1 VKTALTSLTG
11 QCGQSYS
18 TVLCAKNEKELKMEN
33 GEKFGFTTDHTDHEH
48 MLLADFVYVR
58 LQDCYVHVPTKR
70 VYTADEIDR
79 LFPPV
84 SVLTDE
90 NSSSCH

>member
-1 VKTALTSLTG
+1 MTRVREGKL
-11 QCGQSYS
+11 
-18 TVLCAKNEKELKMEN
+18 
-33 GEKFGFTTDHTDHEH
+33 F
-48 MLLADFVYVR
+48 LADFVYAR

-84 SVLTDE
+84 PVLPDE
-90 NSSSCH
+90 NLAGRRSSN